1 MEFPPSYPALPYR
14 EYMEPPPSCHPILS
28 DGYKICPSLV
38 AMVRASPFSGRRDKC
53 PYAHLQEFEENC
65 SLLIISAMN
74 QNTLR
79 WKLFPFSLME
89 RAKTWYY
96 RTAVRVGGDWIQLK
110 DEFCLF
116 FFPVPKV
123 IPHRRQL
130 LIFY

>member
-1 MEFPPSYPALPYR
+1 
-14 EYMEPPPSCHPILS
+14 
-28 DGYKICPSLV
+28 
-38 AMVRASPFSGRRDKC
+38 
-53 PYAHLQEFEENC
+53 
-65 SLLIISAMN
+65 MN

-79 WKLFPFSLME
+79 WKLFLFSLTE

-123 IPHRRQL
+123 IPHRIQL
-130 LIFY
+130 LTFEQGNNESLGVAWA